1 MPPPP
6 LHALIVEDDVSFARE
21 LSEFLEREGWSTELE
36 MDGVQALERL
46 RREPRP
52 DLVVLDLNLPGVSG
66 WGIYGE
72 LVLNPLFP
80 KVPVLM
86 VTASSHFPAE
96 IPLKNVL
103 GILEKPSGRSSWEHF
118 RPVVRQHLQLRA
130 AQVLAMSA

>member
-1 MPPPP
+1 M
-6 LHALIVEDDVSFARE
+6 SFALE
-21 LSEFLEREGWSTELE
+21 LSSLLEKEGWTVARET
-36 MDGVQALERL
+36 DGVMALGRL
-46 RREPRP
+46 RRAPVP

-86 VTASSHFPAE
+86 VTGASLFPAE

-103 GILEKPSGRSSWEHF
+103 GILEKPSTRGAWVHF
-118 RPVVRQHLQLRA
+118 RDEVRRLLQLRV
-130 AQVLAMSA
+130 AQVLAAAS